1 MRNIKD
7 YVRQNDFKMLLK
19 NNIIHIENFT
29 DIKNI
34 SEKEISIYNG
44 NIKVLIKGSKLQVR
58 KLLNDEILILGNYN
72 NIIFEGINE

>member
-7 YVRQNDFKMLLK
+7 YVRQNDFKMILK

-29 DIKNI
+29 DIKDI
-34 SEKEISIYNG
+34 TEKEIIIFN
-44 NIKVLIKGSKLQVR
+44 NNVKIIIKGSKLYVR
-58 KLLNDEILILGNYN
+58 KLLNNEVLILGNYN

>member
-7 YVRQNDFKMLLK
+7 YVRQNDFKMILK

-29 DIKNI
+29 DIKDI
-34 SEKEISIYNG
+34 TEKEIIIFNN
-44 NIKVLIKGSKLQVR
+44 NIKIIIKGSKLNVR

-72 NIIFEGINE
+72 NIIFEGRNE